1 MWDKAGSGSCKD
13 ITTGG
18 FTYNPENVAVCGDDC
33 DNSQGSLSSN
43 YSPFSSSC
51 RPTLTKG
58 GVAGIVIGSLVFLY
72 ALYRACSGCLR
83 GGEKQQYA
91 PRAEPDMRVRVAPSP
106 APAPAPAP
114 TSAASP
120 WEQHADPS
128 SGRPYW
134 VNRATGESSWAP
146 PPQAPPPP
154 PAPPP
159 RSAWEQH
166 IDPGSGRP
174 YWCNRAT
181 GETSW
186 TPQ

>member
-1 MWDKAGSGSCKD
+1 MWDKGSSGCKD

-18 FTYNPENVAVCGDDC
+18 FAYNPENVAVCGEDC

-43 YSPFSSSC
+43 YSPFSTSC

-58 GVAGIVIGSLVFLY
+58 GVAGIVIGSLFFLY

-106 APAPAPAP
+106 APAPAAP
-114 TSAASP
+114 SP

-134 VNRATGESSWAP
+134 ANRATGETSWAP
-146 PPQAPPPP
+146 PPQVAQAPAPP
-154 PAPPP
+154 PPP

-166 IDPGSGRP
+166 LDPASGRP
-174 YWCNRAT
+174 YWSNRAT
-181 GETSW
+181 GQTSW
-186 TPQ
+186 APQ